1 MSLQASQFIEIVE
14 PVVEYLDAKQPTA
27 KTPRR
32 PNSLEGKTIAL
43 LANWKPI
50 SLPFL
55 EVMAERLRANLG
67 LNAFALHP
75 DWQFTHPQ
83 RVGKIAPEADR
94 IAQQCQLMLSGVAD

>member
-1 MSLQASQFIEIVE
+1 MSAQAGLSIEIIE
-14 PVVEYLDAKQPTA
+14 PVVEYLDTQGPIVIA
-27 KTPRR
+27 PRR

-55 EVMAERLRANLG
+55 EVVAERLNANPG
-67 LNAFALHP
+67 LNSFALQP

-83 RVGKIAPEADR
+83 RVGKIAPDADR
-94 IAQQCQLMLSGVAD
+94 LAQRCDLMLSGVAD